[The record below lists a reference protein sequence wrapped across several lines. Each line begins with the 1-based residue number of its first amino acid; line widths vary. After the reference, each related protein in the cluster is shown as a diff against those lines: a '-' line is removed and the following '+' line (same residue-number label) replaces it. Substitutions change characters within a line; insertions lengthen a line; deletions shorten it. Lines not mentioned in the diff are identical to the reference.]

1 MEDGV
6 LTNKGL
12 SGHLKKILVVS
23 EIMYLKHLLR
33 LGTRKVLNKCKTRH
47 FTILS
52 VLLFT
57 VLENK
62 NITV

>member
-6 LTNKGL
+6 LTHKGL

-23 EIMYLKHLLR
+23 EIMYLKHLLGP
-33 LGTRKVLNKCKTRH
+33 GTRKVLNKCKTRH